1 MNPPLRRRRIK
12 KHPSELSSPAQQR
25 LAIFSRPRTGRLSR
39 QVAISLGSAGR
50 LGKAVKEVAAEIG
63 VPLRTAYRTIHRLE
77 ESGIVQR
84 TPVGYALSS
93 IVGDVT
99 SDPSAIL
106 GFENIRWRVTNWQ
119 TAPPPPCSTANW
131 HPVSKGDAGEA
142 RECEL
147 AWEGR
152 TVRLF
157 HFLRTGTLEVIIEAR
172 NRIPL
177 LLAPELSG
185 WLKAMLGL
193 GRGETSECTHV
204 EVNALHEGFRADGY
218 RYMEIRRFGEFA
230 QILYQKTQGLKHEV
244 RLYRPLDNDGQKV
257 SMERSLEI
265 LAEGSPLRVLLKIA
279 ERELELERLKAAN
292 ATSGG
297 AAPVRRDLKTFPP
310 SDAIGEGFG

>member
-1 MNPPLRRRRIK
+1 MNPPLRRRRSK
-12 KHPSELSSPAQQR
+12 KPSFDTSSPAQQR

-99 SDPSAIL
+99 SDPSTIL

-157 HFLRTGTLEVIIEAR
+157 TPKKQRNNAAALRIMAQQQMIGRLPFECAIIGQITAEMA
-172 NRIPL
+172 IPKTWSKKKQRAAL
-177 LLAPELSG
+177 CGEIWPAKRPDLSNIC
-185 WLKAMLGL
+185 KQ
-193 GRGETSECTHV
+193 V
-204 EVNALHEGFRADGY
+204 EDALIGVVFRDDALIV
-218 RYMEIRRFGEFA
+218 RYDTMQKRYSA
-230 QILYQKTQGLKHEV
+230 QPKIVATYQ
-244 RLYRPLDNDGQKV
+244 
-257 SMERSLEI
+257 
-265 LAEGSPLRVLLKIA
+265 
-279 ERELELERLKAAN
+279 
-292 ATSGG
+292 
-297 AAPVRRDLKTFPP
+297 PVR
-310 SDAIGEGFG
+310 S